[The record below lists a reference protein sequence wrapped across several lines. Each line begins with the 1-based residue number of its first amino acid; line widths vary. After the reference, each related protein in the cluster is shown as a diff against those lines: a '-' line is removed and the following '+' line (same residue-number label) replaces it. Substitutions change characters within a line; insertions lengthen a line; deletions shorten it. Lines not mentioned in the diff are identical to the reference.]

1 MQKPEHGI
9 SLRSSARTSTGQVRQ
24 NNEDSI
30 HLWAGDGFVLA
41 IIADGMGGA
50 AAGEEASRIA
60 VETIKAGFNP
70 NDTEDIP
77 ATERLQN
84 TIHTANLNIV
94 HKAAVA
100 PEMKGMGTTLTLAFI
115 RGTYA
120 TFAHVGD
127 SRAYLVEPDDESIT
141 QITIDHSYVQALVMA
156 GHITPEQAE
165 THTMGNVLYRA
176 LGQNEDVD
184 VDIYY
189 KRLHVG
195 DRLIL
200 CSDGLTRHVK
210 APELAKIA
218 SADSNPDVISQ
229 QLIDLANQR
238 GGEDNISVIV
248 IAVEGDPNAVMEDD
262 TALSAPFKGDDDRDS
277 TIILKNNP
285 LKRSRETVELPNVDE
300 EDPHTTLRLP
310 VQKPPKK
317 DEWLSESAE
326 VPPED
331 GHTTLRLSKKA
342 KEEWLETSANGTG
355 TKIQEPEVMPDDPT
369 EPIEPIN
376 GVDTLKIPVSQLN
389 GNQDGAGEGRDTLTP
404 DQ

>member
-30 HLWAGDGFVLA
+30 HLWTGDGFVLA

-60 VETIKAGFNP
+60 VETIKAGFRP
-70 NDTEDIP
+70 NDPEDVPI
-77 ATERLQN
+77 TERLQD
-84 TIHTANLNIV
+84 TIHTANMNIV
-94 HKAAVA
+94 HKALNA
-100 PEMKGMGTTLTLAFI
+100 PEMRGMGTTLTLVFI

-127 SRAYLVEPDDESIT
+127 SRAYLVEPEDQNIT

-165 THTMGNVLYRA
+165 THSMGNVLYRA

-210 APELAKIA
+210 APELAKLA
-218 SADSNPDVISQ
+218 FADPSPDVVSQ
-229 QLIDLANQR
+229 KMIDLANQR

-248 IAVEGDPNAVMEDD
+248 IAVEADPNVPVQADFAGLD
-262 TALSAPFKGDDDRDS
+262 TPFKSEDDRDS

-285 LKRSRETVELPNVDE
+285 LKRQRETREMPSA
-300 EDPHTTLRLP
+300 DPHDTLRLP
-310 VQKPPKK
+310 KQGDDV
-317 DEWLSESAE
+317 
-326 VPPED
+326 
-331 GHTTLRLSKKA
+331 
-342 KEEWLETSANGTG
+342 WLEESDKSNNL
-355 TKIQEPEVMPDDPT
+355 PDTPT
-369 EPIEPIN
+369 EPVTPITE
-376 GVDTLKIPVSQLN
+376 VDTLKVPSVSGPN
-389 GNQDGAGEGRDTLTP
+389 GNRDGAGEGRDTLTP

>member
-9 SLRSSARTSTGQVRQ
+9 SLHSSARTSMGQVRQ

-30 HLWAGDGFVLA
+30 HLWAGDDFVLA
-41 IIADGMGGA
+41 IVADGMGGA

-70 NDTEDIP
+70 NDTGDTP
-77 ATERLQN
+77 VTERLQD
-84 TIHTANLNIV
+84 TIHTANVNIV
-94 HKAAVA
+94 RKAANA

-127 SRAYLVEPDDESIT
+127 SRAYLAEPDDDSIT

-165 THTMGNVLYRA
+165 THSMGNVLYRA

-210 APELAKIA
+210 TPELAKLA
-218 SADSNPDVISQ
+218 FSDPNPDVVSQ
-229 QLIDLANQR
+229 KMIDLANQR

-248 IAVEGDPNAVMEDD
+248 IAVEGDPNAVTDEDM
-262 TALSAPFKGDDDRDS
+262 TGLNRPFASEDERDS

-285 LKRSRETVELPNVDE
+285 LKKSRETVEIQNADV
-300 EDPHTTLRLP
+300 DPHDTLRLP
-310 VQKPPKK
+310 IRATQ
-317 DEWLSESAE
+317 
-326 VPPED
+326 
-331 GHTTLRLSKKA
+331 
-342 KEEWLETSANGTG
+342 EWLEASTSTNGV
-355 TKIQEPEVMPDDPT
+355 KPPPEPEVLADEPT
-369 EPIEPIN
+369 EPISPITD
-376 GVDTLKIPVSQLN
+376 VTPLKVPSVTLTKSKP
-389 GNQDGAGEGRDTLTP
+389 DGADEGRDTLTP

>member
-1 MQKPEHGI
+1 MHKPEHGI

-24 NNEDSI
+24 NNEDNI

-41 IIADGMGGA
+41 IVADGMGGA

-70 NDTEDIP
+70 SEVEDTP
-77 ATERLQN
+77 VTERLQD

-94 HKAAVA
+94 RKAANA
-100 PEMKGMGTTLTLAFI
+100 PEMRGMGTTLTLAFI

-165 THTMGNVLYRA
+165 THSMGNVLYRA

-189 KRLHVG
+189 KRLHIG

-210 APELAKIA
+210 PPEILKLVQ
-218 SADSNPDVISQ
+218 SDPNPDVVSQ
-229 QLIDLANQR
+229 KLIDLANQR

-248 IAVEGDPNAVMEDD
+248 IAVEGDPNAVIEED
-262 TALSAPFKGDDDRDS
+262 TASMNPAFQGDDDRDS

-285 LKRSRETVELPNVDE
+285 LKRSRETIEVPNVDQ
-300 EDPHTTLRLP
+300 DPHDTLRLP
-310 VQKPPKK
+310 RP
-317 DEWLSESAE
+317 S
-326 VPPED
+326 
-331 GHTTLRLSKKA
+331 
-342 KEEWLETSANGTG
+342 KEEWLEVSANGTG
-355 TKIQEPEVMPDDPT
+355 APSDLEAMPDDPT
-369 EPIEPIN
+369 EPIKPVSN
-376 GVDTLKIPVSQLN
+376 ADTLKIPTVNHSN
-389 GNQDGAGEGRDTLTP
+389 GKTDGADEGRDTLTP

>member
-9 SLRSSARTSTGQVRQ
+9 RLPSSARTSTGQVRQ
-24 NNEDSI
+24 NNEDNI

-60 VETIKAGFNP
+60 VETIKAGFKP
-70 NDTEDIP
+70 DDSDEAP
-77 ATERLQN
+77 VTERLQD

-94 HKAAVA
+94 QKAANS
-100 PEMKGMGTTLTLAFI
+100 PEMRGMGTTLTLAFV

-127 SRAYLVEPDDESIT
+127 SRAYLVEPDDETIT

-165 THTMGNVLYRA
+165 THSMGNVLYRA

-200 CSDGLTRHVK
+200 CSDGLTRHIK
-210 APELAKIA
+210 ANELAKIA
-218 SADSNPDVISQ
+218 FSDPNPDVVSQ
-229 QLIDLANQR
+229 KMIDLANQR

-248 IAVEGDPNAVMEDD
+248 IAVEADPTAVRDDLSSLSTPYED
-262 TALSAPFKGDDDRDS
+262 ADRDA

-285 LKRSRETVELPNVDE
+285 LKRTRETVEFASA
-300 EDPHTTLRLP
+300 DPHDTLRLP
-310 VQKPPKK
+310 KQK
-317 DEWLSESAE
+317 
-326 VPPED
+326 
-331 GHTTLRLSKKA
+331 TQ
-342 KEEWLETSANGTG
+342 EWLEAHENGTPA
-355 TKIQEPEVMPDDPT
+355 IDEDDFLPDEPT
-369 EPIEPIN
+369 EPISPIPESEI
-376 GVDTLKIPVSQLN
+376 DTLKVPTATPTN
-389 GNQDGAGEGRDTLTP
+389 ANRDGADEGRDTLTP

>member
-1 MQKPEHGI
+1 MHKPEYGI
-9 SLRSSARTSTGQVRQ
+9 SLHSSARTSTGQVRQ

-30 HLWAGDGFVLA
+30 HLWTGDGFVLA

-60 VETIKAGFNP
+60 VETIKAGFHP
-70 NDTEDIP
+70 NDSEDIP
-77 ATERLQN
+77 VTERLQD
-84 TIHTANLNIV
+84 TIHTANMNIV
-94 HKAAVA
+94 HKAIIA
-100 PEMKGMGTTLTLAFI
+100 PEMRGMGTTLTLVFI

-165 THTMGNVLYRA
+165 THSMGNVLYRA

-189 KRLHVG
+189 KRLHIG

-200 CSDGLTRHVK
+200 CSDGLTRHIK
-210 APELAKIA
+210 APELAKLA
-218 SADSNPDVISQ
+218 FSDPNPDVVSQ
-229 QLIDLANQR
+229 KMIDLANQR

-248 IAVEGDPNAVMEDD
+248 ISVEGDPTAPDEED
-262 TALSAPFKGDDDRDS
+262 TAGLTTPFKDEDDRDS

-285 LKRSRETVELPNVDE
+285 LKRSRETREIPIA
-300 EDPHTTLRLP
+300 DPHDTLQLP
-310 VQKPPKK
+310 KQ
-317 DEWLSESAE
+317 D
-326 VPPED
+326 
-331 GHTTLRLSKKA
+331 
-342 KEEWLETSANGTG
+342 KEEWLEESA
-355 TKIQEPEVMPDDPT
+355 EPESVADDSTEEVKPT
-369 EPIEPIN
+369 TE
-376 GVDTLKIPVSQLN
+376 VDTLKVPSLSN
-389 GNQDGAGEGRDTLTP
+389 GTREDAGEGRDTLTP

>member
-1 MQKPEHGI
+1 MHKPEHGI

-24 NNEDSI
+24 NNEDNI
-30 HLWAGDGFVLA
+30 HLWTGEGFVLA

-70 NDTEDIP
+70 NDSEDIP
-77 ATERLQN
+77 VTERLQD
-84 TIHTANLNIV
+84 TIHTANMNIV
-94 HKAAVA
+94 HKAIIA
-100 PEMKGMGTTLTLAFI
+100 PEMRGMGTTLTLVFI

-127 SRAYLVEPDDESIT
+127 SRAYLVEPDDETIT

-165 THTMGNVLYRA
+165 THSMGNVLYRA

-189 KRLHVG
+189 KRLHIG

-210 APELAKIA
+210 APELAKLA
-218 SADSNPDVISQ
+218 FSDPNPDVVSQ
-229 QLIDLANQR
+229 KMIDLANQR

-248 IAVEGDPNAVMEDD
+248 IAVEGDPNAIAEED
-262 TALSAPFKGDDDRDS
+262 TSGLSTPFKSDDDKDS

-285 LKRSRETVELPNVDE
+285 LKRTKETHELQNA
-300 EDPHTTLRLP
+300 DPHDTLRLP
-310 VQKPPKK
+310 KQGS
-317 DEWLSESAE
+317 DEWLEESAHDGSSIA
-326 VPPED
+326 ED
-331 GHTTLRLSKKA
+331 EL
-342 KEEWLETSANGTG
+342 
-355 TKIQEPEVMPDDPT
+355 PDGPT
-369 EPIEPIN
+369 EPIKPIDEI
-376 GVDTLKIPVSQLN
+376 DTLKVRTVSLSG
-389 GNQDGAGEGRDTLTP
+389 GNSDGAGEGRDTLTP

>member
-9 SLRSSARTSTGQVRQ
+9 RLRSSARTSTGQVRQ
-24 NNEDSI
+24 NNEDNI

-60 VETIKAGFNP
+60 VETIKAGFKP
-70 NDTEDIP
+70 SDTDDTPI
-77 ATERLQN
+77 TEQLQEA
-84 TIHTANLNIV
+84 IHSANLNIV
-94 HKAAVA
+94 HKATHS
-100 PEMKGMGTTLTLAFI
+100 PEMRGMGTTLTLAFV

-127 SRAYLVEPDDESIT
+127 SRAYLVEPDDETIT

-165 THTMGNVLYRA
+165 THSMGNVLYRA

-189 KRLHVG
+189 KRLHIG

-200 CSDGLTRHVK
+200 CSDGLTRHIK
-210 APELAKIA
+210 ANELAKMA
-218 SADSNPDVISQ
+218 FADPNPDVVSQ
-229 QLIDLANQR
+229 KMIDLANQR

-248 IAVEGDPNAVMEDD
+248 IAVEGDPTAVSEDISSLN
-262 TALSAPFKGDDDRDS
+262 TPFAEDDRDA
-277 TIILKNNP
+277 TIILKSNP
-285 LKRSRETVELPNVDE
+285 LKRSRETVEVE
-300 EDPHTTLRLP
+300 SADPHDTLRLP
-310 VQKPPKK
+310 KMKTEQ
-317 DEWLSESAE
+317 WLDAQE
-326 VPPED
+326 
-331 GHTTLRLSKKA
+331 
-342 KEEWLETSANGTG
+342 NG
-355 TKIQEPEVMPDDPT
+355 KSPSPINEADLLPDDPT
-369 EPIEPIN
+369 EPVSPITDADI
-376 GVDTLKIPVSQLN
+376 DTLKVATPSN
-389 GNQDGAGEGRDTLTP
+389 GSHDGEGEGRDTLRP

>member
-9 SLRSSARTSTGQVRQ
+9 SLRSSARTSIGQVRQ

-30 HLWAGDGFVLA
+30 HLWAGDDFVLA

-70 NDTEDIP
+70 NASDEIP
-77 ATERLQN
+77 VTERLQD

-94 HKAAVA
+94 QKAANA
-100 PEMKGMGTTLTLAFI
+100 PEMRGMGTTLTLVFI

-120 TFAHVGD
+120 IFAHVGD
-127 SRAYLVEPDDESIT
+127 SRAYLVEQDDESIT

-165 THTMGNVLYRA
+165 THSMGNVLYRA

-189 KRLHVG
+189 KRLHIG

-210 APELAKIA
+210 APELAKLA
-218 SADSNPDVISQ
+218 FSDPSPDVVSQ
-229 QLIDLANQR
+229 KLIDLANQR

-248 IAVEGDPNAVMEDD
+248 IAVEGDPKAVIDED
-262 TALSAPFKGDDDRDS
+262 TASLNAPFSGDDDRDS

-285 LKRSRETVELPNVDE
+285 LKRSRETIEME
-300 EDPHTTLRLP
+300 TADPSDTLRLP
-310 VQKPPKK
+310 KQ
-317 DEWLSESAE
+317 
-326 VPPED
+326 
-331 GHTTLRLSKKA
+331 GRT
-342 KEEWLETSANGTG
+342 EWLEASKNTTSS
-355 TKIQEPEVMPDDPT
+355 IPEPEILPDDPT
-369 EPIEPIN
+369 EPIKPIDEM
-376 GVDTLKIPVSQLN
+376 DTLKVPSIHPN
-389 GNQDGAGEGRDTLTP
+389 GRHDSTGEGRDTLKP

>member
-1 MQKPEHGI
+1 
-9 SLRSSARTSTGQVRQ
+9 
-24 NNEDSI
+24 SI
-30 HLWAGDGFVLA
+30 HLWAGDDFVLA

-70 NDTEDIP
+70 TDTEDVP
-77 ATERLQN
+77 VTEQLQAA
-84 TIHTANLNIV
+84 IHTANVNIV
-94 HKAAVA
+94 RKASNA

-165 THTMGNVLYRA
+165 THSMGNVLYRA

-210 APELAKIA
+210 APELAQIA
-218 SADSNPDVISQ
+218 SAEPNPDVISQ
-229 QLIDLANQR
+229 KLIDLANQR

-248 IAVEGDPNAVMEDD
+248 IAVEGDPNAVTDED
-262 TALSAPFKGDDDRDS
+262 TAGL
-277 TIILKNNP
+277 
-285 LKRSRETVELPNVDE
+285 NV
-300 EDPHTTLRLP
+300 P
-310 VQKPPKK
+310 
-317 DEWLSESAE
+317 
-326 VPPED
+326 
-331 GHTTLRLSKKA
+331 
-342 KEEWLETSANGTG
+342 
-355 TKIQEPEVMPDDPT
+355 
-369 EPIEPIN
+369 
-376 GVDTLKIPVSQLN
+376 
-389 GNQDGAGEGRDTLTP
+389 
-404 DQ
+404 

>member
-9 SLRSSARTSTGQVRQ
+9 RLPSSARTSTGQVRQ
-24 NNEDSI
+24 NNEDNI

-60 VETIKAGFNP
+60 VETIKAGFKP
-70 NDTEDIP
+70 DDSDDTPI
-77 ATERLQN
+77 TERLQD

-94 HKAAVA
+94 QKATNS
-100 PEMKGMGTTLTLAFI
+100 PEMRGMGTTLTLAFV

-127 SRAYLVEPDDESIT
+127 SRAYLVEPDDETIT

-165 THTMGNVLYRA
+165 THSMGNVLYRA

-189 KRLHVG
+189 KRLHIG

-200 CSDGLTRHVK
+200 CSDGLTRHLK
-210 APELAKIA
+210 ANELAKLA
-218 SADSNPDVISQ
+218 FSDPNPDVVSQ
-229 QLIDLANQR
+229 KMIDLANQR

-248 IAVEGDPNAVMEDD
+248 IAVEADPNAIRGDLSSLNTPYED
-262 TALSAPFKGDDDRDS
+262 GDRDA

-285 LKRSRETVELPNVDE
+285 LKRSRETVEIASA
-300 EDPHTTLRLP
+300 DPHDTLRLP
-310 VQKPPKK
+310 KQK
-317 DEWLSESAE
+317 
-326 VPPED
+326 
-331 GHTTLRLSKKA
+331 TQ
-342 KEEWLETSANGTG
+342 EWLEAHENG
-355 TKIQEPEVMPDDPT
+355 KPLFNEDDFVPDDPT
-369 EPIEPIN
+369 EPVSPIPESDI
-376 GVDTLKIPVSQLN
+376 DTLKVPTPTN
-389 GNQDGAGEGRDTLTP
+389 ANRDGADEGRDTLTP

>member
-1 MQKPEHGI
+1 MQKPERGI

-30 HLWAGDGFVLA
+30 HLWAGDDFVLA

-70 NDTEDIP
+70 NDTEDTP
-77 ATERLQN
+77 VTERLQDS
-84 TIHTANLNIV
+84 IHTANVNIV
-94 HKAAVA
+94 QKAAHA
-100 PEMKGMGTTLTLAFI
+100 PEMRGMGTTLTLVFI

-165 THTMGNVLYRA
+165 THSMGNVLYRA

-189 KRLHVG
+189 KRLHIG

-210 APELAKIA
+210 APELAQLA
-218 SADSNPDVISQ
+218 SSDPNPDVISQ
-229 QLIDLANQR
+229 KMIDLANQR

-248 IAVEGDPNAVMEDD
+248 IAVEGDPNAVVEED
-262 TALSAPFKGDDDRDS
+262 TAGLNVPFNSEDDRDS

-285 LKRSRETVELPNVDE
+285 LKRSRETVEIPSVDG
-300 EDPHTTLRLP
+300 DPHDTLRLP
-310 VQKPPKK
+310 KV
-317 DEWLSESAE
+317 
-326 VPPED
+326 
-331 GHTTLRLSKKA
+331 G
-342 KEEWLETSANGTG
+342 KEEWLEVSSNGATPLA
-355 TKIQEPEVMPDDPT
+355 TPETLPDDPT
-369 EPIEPIN
+369 EPIDPIAE
-376 GVDTLKIPVSQLN
+376 VDTLKVPTIPLSN
-389 GNQDGAGEGRDTLTP
+389 GTRDGADEGRDTLTP

>member
-70 NDTEDIP
+70 NDSDEVP
-77 ATERLQN
+77 VTERLQD
-84 TIHTANLNIV
+84 TIHEANLNIV
-94 HKAAVA
+94 RKAIAS
-100 PEMKGMGTTLTLAFI
+100 PEMRGMGTTLTLAFI

-127 SRAYLVEPDDESIT
+127 SRAYLVEQDDEPSIT

-165 THTMGNVLYRA
+165 THSMGNVLYRA

-210 APELAKIA
+210 AFELGKMVF
-218 SADSNPDVISQ
+218 SDPNPDVVSQ
-229 QLIDLANQR
+229 KMIDLANQR

-248 IAVEGDPNAVMEDD
+248 IAVEGDSTAVSEED
-262 TALSAPFKGDDDRDS
+262 TSTLNKPFENEDDRDS
-277 TIILKNNP
+277 TIILKKNP
-285 LKRSRETVELPNVDE
+285 LKKTRETVEVQSVE
-300 EDPHTTLRLP
+300 EQDPHDTLRLP
-310 VQKPPKK
+310 K
-317 DEWLSESAE
+317 A
-326 VPPED
+326 
-331 GHTTLRLSKKA
+331 A
-342 KEEWLETSANGTG
+342 KEEWLEETKNGSSAFH
-355 TKIQEPEVMPDDPT
+355 IPEPVADDPT
-369 EPIEPIN
+369 EPVKPISE
-376 GVDTLKIPVSQLN
+376 VDTLKVPSIALN
-389 GNQDGAGEGRDTLTP
+389 KGKEDGDGEGRDTLSP
-404 DQ
+404 DP

>member
-9 SLRSSARTSTGQVRQ
+9 RLRSSARTSTGQVRQ
-24 NNEDSI
+24 NNEDNI
-30 HLWAGDGFVLA
+30 HLWAGEGFVLA

-60 VETIKAGFNP
+60 VETIKAGFKP
-70 NDTEDIP
+70 DAADDTPI
-77 ATERLQN
+77 TEQLQD

-94 HKAAVA
+94 RKAAA
-100 PEMKGMGTTLTLAFI
+100 SPEMRGMGTTLTLAFI

-127 SRAYLVEPDDESIT
+127 SRAYLVEPDDETIT

-165 THTMGNVLYRA
+165 THSMGNVLYRA

-189 KRLHVG
+189 KRLHIG

-210 APELAKIA
+210 AAELAKMA
-218 SADSNPDVISQ
+218 FSDPNPDVVSQ
-229 QLIDLANQR
+229 KMIDLANQR
-238 GGEDNISVIV
+238 GGEDNISVII
-248 IAVEGDPNAVMEDD
+248 IAVEGELMPYSDEEETD
-262 TALSAPFKGDDDRDS
+262 LSKPFHDEDDRDS

-285 LKRSRETVELPNVDE
+285 LKRARETLEIASA
-300 EDPHTTLRLP
+300 DPHDTLRLP
-310 VQKPPKK
+310 KLKA
-317 DEWLSESAE
+317 DEWLEQGS
-326 VPPED
+326 
-331 GHTTLRLSKKA
+331 L
-342 KEEWLETSANGTG
+342 TSITEADLL
-355 TKIQEPEVMPDDPT
+355 PDEPT
-369 EPIEPIN
+369 EPVEP
-376 GVDTLKIPVSQLN
+376 VTDESVVKTPSLPVPN
-389 GNQDGAGEGRDTLTP
+389 ANRDGTDEGRDMLTP

>member
-9 SLRSSARTSTGQVRQ
+9 RLRSSARTSTGQVRQ
-24 NNEDSI
+24 NNEDNI

-60 VETIKAGFNP
+60 VETIKAGFKP
-70 NDTEDIP
+70 DDSDETP
-77 ATERLQN
+77 VTERLQD
-84 TIHTANLNIV
+84 TIHNANLNIV
-94 HKAAVA
+94 NKAINS
-100 PEMKGMGTTLTLAFI
+100 PEMRGMGTTLTLAFI

-127 SRAYLVEPDDESIT
+127 SRAYLVEPDDETIT

-165 THTMGNVLYRA
+165 THSMGNVLYRA

-189 KRLHVG
+189 KRLHIG

-200 CSDGLTRHVK
+200 CSDGLTRHIK
-210 APELAKIA
+210 ANELAKLA
-218 SADSNPDVISQ
+218 FSDPNPDVVSQ
-229 QLIDLANQR
+229 KMIDLANQR

-248 IAVEGDPNAVMEDD
+248 IAVEVDPSAVRADIANL
-262 TALSAPFKGDDDRDS
+262 TTPFGDDDHDA

-285 LKRSRETVELPNVDE
+285 LKRARETVEIASA
-300 EDPHTTLRLP
+300 DPHDTLRLP
-310 VQKPPKK
+310 KK
-317 DEWLSESAE
+317 KADEWLEAHE
-326 VPPED
+326 
-331 GHTTLRLSKKA
+331 
-342 KEEWLETSANGTG
+342 NGTPS
-355 TKIQEPEVMPDDPT
+355 IDEDDFLPDDPT
-369 EPIEPIN
+369 EPVVPIPESEI
-376 GVDTLKIPVSQLN
+376 DTLKMRTATPTN
-389 GNQDGAGEGRDTLTP
+389 ANHDGADEGRDTLTP

>member
-24 NNEDSI
+24 NNEDNI
-30 HLWAGDGFVLA
+30 HLWAGEGFVLA

-70 NDTEDIP
+70 TDSDETP
-77 ATERLQN
+77 VTERLQD
-84 TIHTANLNIV
+84 TIHNANVNIV
-94 HKAAVA
+94 HKAANS
-100 PEMKGMGTTLTLAFI
+100 PEMRGMGTTLTLAFI

-127 SRAYLVEPDDESIT
+127 SRAYLVEQDDNAESIT

-165 THTMGNVLYRA
+165 THSMGNVLYRA

-189 KRLHVG
+189 KRLHIG
-195 DRLIL
+195 DRLVL

-210 APELAKIA
+210 PPELAKLA
-218 SADSNPDVISQ
+218 FSDPNPDVVSQ
-229 QLIDLANQR
+229 KMIDLANQR

-248 IAVEGDPNAVMEDD
+248 IAVEGDPNAVVEED
-262 TALSAPFKGDDDRDS
+262 TASLSTPFGADDDRDA

-285 LKRSRETVELPNVDE
+285 LKRSRETMDLPSL
-300 EDPHTTLRLP
+300 EDPHDTLRLP
-310 VQKPPKK
+310 KQK
-317 DEWLSESAE
+317 DD
-326 VPPED
+326 V
-331 GHTTLRLSKKA
+331 
-342 KEEWLETSANGTG
+342 WLESDAE
-355 TKIQEPEVMPDDPT
+355 KPAHEEDDLLPDDPT
-369 EPIEPIN
+369 EPVNPISD
-376 GVDTLKIPVSQLN
+376 VETLKVPSVTVNNSN
-389 GNQDGAGEGRDTLTP
+389 HDGADEGRDTLTP

>member
-30 HLWAGDGFVLA
+30 HLWADHNFVLA

-70 NDTEDIP
+70 NTNEGTPITEQ
-77 ATERLQN
+77 LQS
-84 TIHTANLNIV
+84 TIHSANLNIV
-94 HKAAVA
+94 RKALNA
-100 PEMKGMGTTLTLAFI
+100 PEMKGMGTTLTLAFV

-165 THTMGNVLYRA
+165 THSMGNVLYRA

-184 VDIYY
+184 ADIYY
-189 KRLHVG
+189 KRLHIG

-210 APELAKIA
+210 APELAHIA

-229 QLIDLANQR
+229 KLIDLANQR

-248 IAVEGDPNAVMEDD
+248 IAVEGDPNASTEDD
-262 TALSAPFKGDDDRDS
+262 TLGFKVPFRNENDDDRDA
-277 TIILKNNP
+277 TVILKNNP
-285 LKRSRETVELPNVDE
+285 LKRARETIEIPNADD
-300 EDPHTTLRLP
+300 DPDATLRL
-310 VQKPPKK
+310 
-317 DEWLSESAE
+317 D
-326 VPPED
+326 
-331 GHTTLRLSKKA
+331 KKA
-342 KEEWLETSANGTG
+342 KEEWLESANKLGDNDVHTTLRLDKKAKEEWLESSANGTSS
-355 TKIQEPEVMPDDPT
+355 KIQEPEAMPDEPT

-389 GNQDGAGEGRDTLTP
+389 GNRDGADEGRDTLTP

>member
-9 SLRSSARTSTGQVRQ
+9 SLRSSARTSIGQVRQ

-30 HLWAGDGFVLA
+30 HLWAGDDFVLA

-70 NDTEDIP
+70 NDTQDAP
-77 ATERLQN
+77 VTERLQD

-94 HKAAVA
+94 RKAAIA
-100 PEMKGMGTTLTLAFI
+100 PEMRGMGTTLTLVFI

-165 THTMGNVLYRA
+165 THSMGNVLYRA

-195 DRLIL
+195 NRLIL
-200 CSDGLTRHVK
+200 CSDGLTRHIK
-210 APELAKIA
+210 GPELAKIA
-218 SADSNPDVISQ
+218 SSDPNPDVISQ
-229 QLIDLANQR
+229 KMIDLANQR

-248 IAVEGDPNAVMEDD
+248 IAVEGDPNAITEDD
-262 TALSAPFKGDDDRDS
+262 TALTAPFKSEDDKDS

-285 LKRSRETVELPNVDE
+285 LKRSRETVEIPNVE
-300 EDPHTTLRLP
+300 EGDPHDTLRLP
-310 VQKPPKK
+310 K
-317 DEWLSESAE
+317 L
-326 VPPED
+326 
-331 GHTTLRLSKKA
+331 G
-342 KEEWLETSANGTG
+342 KEEWLENNSNGTAPLH
-355 TKIQEPEVMPDDPT
+355 EPETLPDDPT
-369 EPIEPIN
+369 EPIKPVSESEI
-376 GVDTLKIPVSQLN
+376 DTLKIPVKLANSRH
-389 GNQDGAGEGRDTLTP
+389 DGADEGRDTLTP

>member
-30 HLWAGDGFVLA
+30 HLWAGDDFVLA

-70 NDTEDIP
+70 NDSEDTP
-77 ATERLQN
+77 VTERLQD
-84 TIHTANLNIV
+84 TIRTANLNIV
-94 HKAAVA
+94 RKAANA
-100 PEMKGMGTTLTLAFI
+100 PEMRGMGTTLTLVFI

-165 THTMGNVLYRA
+165 THSMGNVLYRA

-189 KRLHVG
+189 KRLHIG
-195 DRLIL
+195 DRLVL

-218 SADSNPDVISQ
+218 SADPNPDVISQ
-229 QLIDLANQR
+229 KMIDLANQR

-248 IAVEGDPNAVMEDD
+248 IAVEGDPNAVNAED
-262 TALSAPFKGDDDRDS
+262 TTGLSTPFASEDDRDA

-285 LKRSRETVELPNVDE
+285 LKRSRETIEVPNVDG
-300 EDPHTTLRLP
+300 DPHDTLRLP
-310 VQKPPKK
+310 KQ
-317 DEWLSESAE
+317 
-326 VPPED
+326 
-331 GHTTLRLSKKA
+331 G
-342 KEEWLETSANGTG
+342 KEEWLETSTNGS
-355 TKIQEPEVMPDDPT
+355 KPLHEPEVLPDDPT
-369 EPIEPIN
+369 KPTIPVSVSD
-376 GVDTLKIPVSQLN
+376 VDTLKIRVPS
-389 GNQDGAGEGRDTLTP
+389 GNLDGATEGRDTLTP

>member
-30 HLWAGDGFVLA
+30 HLWAGDDFVLA

-70 NDTEDIP
+70 ADSEDAP
-77 ATERLQN
+77 VTERLQD
-84 TIHTANLNIV
+84 TIHNANLNIV
-94 HKAAVA
+94 RKAANA
-100 PEMKGMGTTLTLAFI
+100 PEMRGMGTTLTLVFI

-165 THTMGNVLYRA
+165 THSMGNVLYRA

-189 KRLHVG
+189 KRLHIG

-218 SADSNPDVISQ
+218 SSDPNPDVISQ
-229 QLIDLANQR
+229 KMIDLANQR

-248 IAVEGDPNAVMEDD
+248 IAVEGDPNAVSEED
-262 TALSAPFKGDDDRDS
+262 TAGLNVPVNSEDDRDS

-285 LKRSRETVELPNVDE
+285 LKRSRETIEIPNVEDG
-300 EDPHTTLRLP
+300 DPHDTLQLP
-310 VQKPPKK
+310 KQSKDKWLDDAPQGADNDPHSTLKLPK
-317 DEWLSESAE
+317 L
-326 VPPED
+326 
-331 GHTTLRLSKKA
+331 G
-342 KEEWLETSANGTG
+342 KEEWLEASTNG
-355 TKIQEPEVMPDDPT
+355 KAPIHEPEVMPDDPT
-369 EPIEPIN
+369 EPISPITD
-376 GVDTLKIPVSQLN
+376 VDTLKVPSVTLSS
-389 GNQDGAGEGRDTLTP
+389 GSGDGADEGRDTLTP

>member
-9 SLRSSARTSTGQVRQ
+9 SLRSSARTSIGQVRQ

-30 HLWAGDGFVLA
+30 HLWAGDDFVLA

-70 NDTEDIP
+70 NDTADTP
-77 ATERLQN
+77 VTERLQD

-94 HKAAVA
+94 HKAANA
-100 PEMKGMGTTLTLAFI
+100 PEMRGMGTTLTLVFI

-165 THTMGNVLYRA
+165 THSMGNVLYRA

-189 KRLHVG
+189 KRLHIG

-218 SADSNPDVISQ
+218 SSDPNPDVISQ
-229 QLIDLANQR
+229 KMIDLANQR

-248 IAVEGDPNAVMEDD
+248 IAVEGDPNAITDDD
-262 TALSAPFKGDDDRDS
+262 TAALSVPFKSEDDKDS

-285 LKRSRETVELPNVDE
+285 LKRSRETVELPNVDPEDTLPLTKPEKEAWLE
-300 EDPHTTLRLP
+300 ESSDDVNNDPHSTLRLP
-310 VQKPPKK
+310 KR
-317 DEWLSESAE
+317 E
-326 VPPED
+326 
-331 GHTTLRLSKKA
+331 
-342 KEEWLETSANGTG
+342 KEEWLEASSNGSST
-355 TKIQEPEVMPDDPT
+355 ISEPELLPDDPT
-369 EPIEPIN
+369 EPISPVSE
-376 GVDTLKIPVSQLN
+376 VDTLKIPIRLPN
-389 GNQDGAGEGRDTLTP
+389 GSHDGVDEGRDTLTP

>member
-1 MQKPEHGI
+1 MYKPEHGI

-30 HLWAGDGFVLA
+30 HLWTGDGFVLA

-70 NDTEDIP
+70 NDAEDIP
-77 ATERLQN
+77 VTERLQD
-84 TIHTANLNIV
+84 TIHTANMNIV
-94 HKAAVA
+94 HKAIMA
-100 PEMKGMGTTLTLAFI
+100 PEMRGMGTTLTLAFI

-127 SRAYLVEPDDESIT
+127 SRAYLVESDDQTIT

-165 THTMGNVLYRA
+165 THSMGNVLYRA

-189 KRLHVG
+189 KRLHIG

-210 APELAKIA
+210 APELATLA
-218 SADSNPDVISQ
+218 FSDPNPDVVSQ
-229 QLIDLANQR
+229 KLIDLANQR

-248 IAVEGDPNAVMEDD
+248 ISVEGDPSAGEED
-262 TALSAPFKGDDDRDS
+262 TAGLTTPFKDEDDRDS

-285 LKRSRETVELPNVDE
+285 LKRPKENRDSAEQADGSWLENASPSKLVEPELP
-300 EDPHTTLRLP
+300 
-310 VQKPPKK
+310 
-317 DEWLSESAE
+317 
-326 VPPED
+326 
-331 GHTTLRLSKKA
+331 
-342 KEEWLETSANGTG
+342 
-355 TKIQEPEVMPDDPT
+355 DDST
-369 EPIEPIN
+369 EPVDPISE
-376 GVDTLKIPVSQLN
+376 VDTLKVRSVSLSGSN
-389 GNQDGAGEGRDTLTP
+389 HDGTGEGRDTLNP